1 MKKST
6 ITTTTVDTSTTN
18 EEENNQAMETTT
30 ETTETIVIDPP
41 TNEEEKNVNTEETT
55 TITAATTSNELIE
68 HIYAAGMDDKAKKA
82 QRVNTRKQLRKG
94 VDPSTLP
101 IKALPTQWLTTT
113 RTNGIKKNP
122 TTTTTLA
129 TETQPTLPL
138 PTDVIATV
146 PQS

>member
-1 MKKST
+1 MDT
-6 ITTTTVDTSTTN
+6 QITTAT
-18 EEENNQAMETTT
+18 ENA
-30 ETTETIVIDPP
+30 TTETIIIK
-41 TNEEEKNVNTEETT
+41 EEENTVNTPETT
-55 TITAATTSNELIE
+55 TPVASNELIE

-101 IKALPTQWLTTT
+101 IRSLPTQWLTTT

-122 TTTTTLA
+122 TTTLA

>member
-1 MKKST
+1 MDT
-6 ITTTTVDTSTTN
+6 QITTAT
-18 EEENNQAMETTT
+18 ENA
-30 ETTETIVIDPP
+30 TTETIIIK
-41 TNEEEKNVNTEETT
+41 EEENTVNTPETT
-55 TITAATTSNELIE
+55 TPVASNELIE

-113 RTNGIKKNP
+113 RTNGIKKNVVTP
-122 TTTTTLA
+122 TTLA